1 MSDDGPGTREVAH
14 RVFAA
19 EFDDASLSY
28 SESDE
33 ERAPNYV
40 VTPTG
45 ARVNRLFVAGVLT
58 EVERV
63 NDDTSRGR
71 VVDPSGA
78 FVTYAGQYQ
87 PDEQAFLSRTEPPA
101 FIALTGK
108 ARTFEP
114 EDGDRVF
121 TSVRPERLSE
131 VDAATRDRWV
141 VSAAEAT
148 LDRLAVVERALESSL
163 RGDDLRDAL
172 AAGGVPAALAAGI
185 PLAFDH
191 YGTGSAYVEAV
202 RQLAVDALELVAGE
216 RDDIRA
222 LSIEP
227 DAAGA
232 VEIGPLPETDIQIVA
247 DATAVATDA
256 TTAEKP
262 DTAAVD
268 EAETEAS
275 VEPDVSVDEAESV
288 GESGAGVE
296 GAVTE
301 SETGASESESEST
314 TSPTELETDA
324 ATPEGTGDDTEAD
337 SVRGDTIEADD
348 ATGTDD
354 STPASSTTTDTGSV
368 DTTATDSAERDVD
381 LDELGD
387 FDVGVDDESTVSEG
401 ASTEASATGDDELFQ
416 LDDDEREEIEA
427 EFGTDFTTGAEVD
440 EPGAADIDVPG
451 PDEFEDVEA
460 SAADAESAAGDS
472 DADTASIG
480 SVDTDTD
487 STAPTAEDT
496 DADST
501 ATTAE
506 DTDADSTAGEA
517 AEDGASSV
525 DLEGAVVDTMSSLD
539 DGDGADREAVVEQ
552 VVSEHGADPDAV
564 EDAVQDALMSGKC
577 YEPGEGVLKAI

>member
-101 FIALTGK
+101 FVALTGK

-216 RDDIRA
+216 RDDVRA
-222 LSIEP
+222 PSIEP

-232 VEIGPLPETDIQIVA
+232 VEIGPLPETDVQVVA

-296 GAVTE
+296 AAVTE

-314 TSPTELETDA
+314 TPPTELETDA

-337 SVRGDTIEADD
+337 SVGSDTIEADD
-348 ATGTDD
+348 ATGMDD
-354 STPASSTTTDTGSV
+354 STPVSSTTTNTGSV
-368 DTTATDSAERDVD
+368 DTTVTDSTERDAD

-387 FDVGVDDESTVSEG
+387 FDAGVDDEPTVSEE

-427 EFGTDFTTGAEVD
+427 EFGTDFTTGSEVD

-460 SAADAESAAGDS
+460 SATDAESAAGDS

-480 SVDTDTD
+480 SVDTD
-487 STAPTAEDT
+487 
-496 DADST
+496 ADST

-506 DTDADSTAGEA
+506 ETDTDSTAGEA
-517 AEDGASSV
+517 VEDGASSV
-525 DLEGAVVDTMSSLD
+525 DLEDAVVEAMSSLD